1 MPYFISDTAAGCD
14 GWATIKDDGEVIGCH
29 TTKQAAIDQM
39 VAVSIAEDMEPGGER
54 ALPNNYRPALA
65 ADVPDGR
72 ACGNC
77 YFYDETNVRGD
88 KAWCEKWDDYVSGA
102 YYCNAWQPDH
112 EEERAPAP
120 PKDQITGSDENKPG
134 SAKGTGGDVELSA
147 ATETA
152 LKNKVTEHN
161 DAMTERDRPTWT
173 RTTLGQL
180 KAVYRRGSGAY
191 STSHRPGIGRAQ
203 WSMARVN
210 AFLFLLRTGAPEN
223 KNYVTDN
230 DLLPEGHPRSTRAM
244 RAPAP
249 PEYIQAAARKGLEY
263 NRAGRGGDGLTDQT
277 LREARL
283 LADGTVSDDKIVR
296 AAAWGARH
304 AVDLEPAKNSNSNDR
319 EFPGAGA
326 VAHYLWGIN
335 PLDPMPARDWFE
347 RQADMIKEASRG
359 IDMTKIETR
368 EVQVQDLELR
378 EAPAGGMTFRGYAA
392 VFNSDSQPLPFI
404 EQISPGA
411 FNRTLAN
418 RRNNVKM
425 FVNHDDTM
433 VLATTRAAT
442 LRLSE
447 DSRGLIA
454 EADLPD
460 TTYGRDLSVLMQRG
474 DVDSMSFG
482 FSVPSGG
489 DQWSNDGGRRTLN
502 EVRLHEVSIVTGFP
516 AYEATTAT
524 VRKVQ
529 HLATRTATDAEALA
543 DAMLALE
550 AGQLTDD
557 QANLLRSVVDKIGPE
572 MEAQPTVPLS
582 LLSQKL
588 ELMLKA
594 V

>member
-14 GWATIKDDGEVIGCH
+14 GWATVKDDGEVIGCH

-39 VAVSIAEDMEPGGER
+39 VAVSIAEDMEPGGEYR
-54 ALPNNYRPALA
+54 AS
-65 ADVPDGR
+65 V
-72 ACGNC
+72 
-77 YFYDETNVRGD
+77 V
-88 KAWCEKWDDYVSGA
+88 
-102 YYCNAWQPDH
+102 
-112 EEERAPAP
+112 
-120 PKDQITGSDENKPG
+120 
-134 SAKGTGGDVELSA
+134 
-147 ATETA
+147 
-152 LKNKVTEHN
+152 
-161 DAMTERDRPTWT
+161 
-173 RTTLGQL
+173 
-180 KAVYRRGSGAY
+180 
-191 STSHRPGIGRAQ
+191 
-203 WSMARVN
+203 
-210 AFLFLLRTGAPEN
+210 
-223 KNYVTDN
+223 
-230 DLLPEGHPRSTRAM
+230 
-244 RAPAP
+244 

-283 LADGTVSDDKIVR
+283 MAEGQISDDKIIR
-296 AAAWGARH
+296 ANAWAARH
-304 AVDLEPAKNSNSNDR
+304 AVDLQAAKNRDADDPQ
-319 EFPGAGA
+319 FPGAGA

-335 PLDPMPARDWFE
+335 PLDPNPAREWFA
-347 RQADMIKEASRG
+347 REAEEYSRG
-359 IDMTKIETR
+359 MDMTKIETR
-368 EVQVQDLELR
+368 EVQVQELELR

-489 DQWSNDGGRRTLN
+489 DQWSDDGGRRTLN

-572 MEAQPTVPLS
+572 MEAQPTAPLS

>member
-1 MPYFISDTAAGCD
+1 
-14 GWATIKDDGEVIGCH
+14 
-29 TTKQAAIDQM
+29 
-39 VAVSIAEDMEPGGER
+39 
-54 ALPNNYRPALA
+54 
-65 ADVPDGR
+65 
-72 ACGNC
+72 
-77 YFYDETNVRGD
+77 
-88 KAWCEKWDDYVSGA
+88 
-102 YYCNAWQPDH
+102 
-112 EEERAPAP
+112 
-120 PKDQITGSDENKPG
+120 
-134 SAKGTGGDVELSA
+134 
-147 ATETA
+147 
-152 LKNKVTEHN
+152 
-161 DAMTERDRPTWT
+161 
-173 RTTLGQL
+173 
-180 KAVYRRGSGAY
+180 
-191 STSHRPGIGRAQ
+191 
-203 WSMARVN
+203 
-210 AFLFLLRTGAPEN
+210 
-223 KNYVTDN
+223 
-230 DLLPEGHPRSTRAM
+230 
-244 RAPAP
+244 
-249 PEYIQAAARKGLEY
+249 
-263 NRAGRGGDGLTDQT
+263 
-277 LREARL
+277 
-283 LADGTVSDDKIVR
+283 
-296 AAAWGARH
+296 
-304 AVDLEPAKNSNSNDR
+304 
-319 EFPGAGA
+319 
-326 VAHYLWGIN
+326 
-335 PLDPMPARDWFE
+335 
-347 RQADMIKEASRG
+347 
-359 IDMTKIETR
+359 MTKIETR

-378 EAPAGGMTFRGYAA
+378 EAPTGGMTFRGYAA

-433 VLATTRAAT
+433 VLATTRAST

-447 DSRGLIA
+447 DGRGLIA

-482 FSVPSGG
+482 FSVPNGG

-516 AYEATTAT
+516 AYEATSAT

-529 HLATRTATDAEALA
+529 HLATRTATDADALA

-572 MEAQPTVPLS
+572 MEAQPTAPLS

>member
-1 MPYFISDTAAGCD
+1 MPYFISDSADGCS
-14 GWATIKDDGEVIGCH
+14 GWATVKDDGEVIGCH
-29 TTKQAAIDQM
+29 TTKQAAIDHM
-39 VAVSIAEDMEPGGER
+39 VAISIAEDIEPGGER
-54 ALPNNYRPALA
+54 ALPSNYRPALA
-65 ADVPDGR
+65 PDVPDGR

-88 KAWCEKWDDYVSGA
+88 KAWCEKWDEYVSGA
-102 YYCNAWQPDH
+102 YYCNAWQPH
-112 EEERAPAP
+112 EEG
-120 PKDQITGSDENKPG
+120 DHDE
-134 SAKGTGGDVELSA
+134 
-147 ATETA
+147 
-152 LKNKVTEHN
+152 
-161 DAMTERDRPTWT
+161 
-173 RTTLGQL
+173 
-180 KAVYRRGSGAY
+180 
-191 STSHRPGIGRAQ
+191 
-203 WSMARVN
+203 
-210 AFLFLLRTGAPEN
+210 
-223 KNYVTDN
+223 
-230 DLLPEGHPRSTRAM
+230 M
-244 RAPAP
+244 RAPSVP
-249 PEYIQAAARKGLEY
+249 QYIRAAAAKGLEY

-283 LADGTVSDDKIVR
+283 LADGTVSDDKIIR

-378 EAPAGGMTFRGYAA
+378 EAPSGGMTFRGYAA

-572 MEAQPTVPLS
+572 MEAQPTAPLS

-588 ELMLKA
+588 DLMLKA

>member
-1 MPYFISDTAAGCD
+1 MPYFISDSAYGCD

-29 TTKQAAIDQM
+29 TTKQAAVDHM
-39 VAVSIAEDMEPGGER
+39 VAVSIAEDIEPGGE
-54 ALPNNYRPALA
+54 
-65 ADVPDGR
+65 
-72 ACGNC
+72 
-77 YFYDETNVRGD
+77 
-88 KAWCEKWDDYVSGA
+88 
-102 YYCNAWQPDH
+102 
-112 EEERAPAP
+112 
-120 PKDQITGSDENKPG
+120 
-134 SAKGTGGDVELSA
+134 
-147 ATETA
+147 
-152 LKNKVTEHN
+152 
-161 DAMTERDRPTWT
+161 
-173 RTTLGQL
+173 
-180 KAVYRRGSGAY
+180 
-191 STSHRPGIGRAQ
+191 
-203 WSMARVN
+203 
-210 AFLFLLRTGAPEN
+210 
-223 KNYVTDN
+223 
-230 DLLPEGHPRSTRAM
+230 M

-296 AAAWGARH
+296 AAAWSARH

-378 EAPAGGMTFRGYAA
+378 EAPSGGMTFRGYAA

-411 FNRTLAN
+411 FKRSLSTK
-418 RRNNVKM
+418 NNVKM

-433 VLATTRAAT
+433 VLATTRANT

-447 DSRGLIA
+447 DGRGLIA
-454 EADLPD
+454 EADLPE
-460 TTYGRDLSVLMQRG
+460 TSYGRDLSVLMTRG

-489 DQWSNDGGRRTLN
+489 DQWSNDGSRRTLN
-502 EVRLHEVSIVTGFP
+502 EVRIHEVSVVTGFP

-524 VRKVQ
+524 VRKLQ

-543 DAMLALE
+543 DAMAALE
-550 AGQLTDD
+550 SGELTDD
-557 QANLLRSVVDKIGPE
+557 QAGLLRSVVDKIVPE
-572 MEAQPTVPLS
+572 SVSAPTAPLS
-582 LLSQKL
+582 VLSQKL